1 VGSPLKRVCVL
12 GCAGA
17 GKTYVAR
24 QLARLAGLPYVDL
37 DRLFWQPG
45 WRVPEEAAWRAVQR
59 GLVAG
64 SEWVLDGNY
73 ASTYDERLPLA
84 DTVVVLETPRWRCLA
99 RVLVRRVRR
108 RGVEVAPGCPD
119 KLDAGFLA
127 YVWRFPRRARPR
139 LDAALAALGPDVR
152 IVRLRTRRDAAVF
165 LSGLAPAVP
174 ESR

>member
-1 VGSPLKRVCVL
+1 MGSLLRRVCVL

-45 WRVPEEAAWRAVQR
+45 WRVPEEAAWREVQR
-59 GLVAG
+59 GLVAA

-84 DTVVVLETPRWRCLA
+84 DTVVVLDTPRWRCLA

-108 RGVEVAPGCPD
+108 RGVEVAPGCPN
-119 KLDAGFLA
+119 KVDAGFLA
-127 YVWRFPRRARPR
+127 YVWRFPRRSRPR
-139 LDAALAALGPDVR
+139 LDAALAALGPDAR
-152 IVRLRTRRDAAVF
+152 IVRLRTRRDVDRF
-165 LSGLAPAVP
+165 LGTL
-174 ESR
+174 

>member
-1 VGSPLKRVCVL
+1 MGSPLKRVCVL

-99 RVLVRRVRR
+99 RVLVRR
-108 RGVEVAPGCPD
+108 
-119 KLDAGFLA
+119 AGA
-127 YVWRFPRRARPR
+127 AASRSRRAAPTSWT
-139 LDAALAALGPDVR
+139 PVSW
-152 IVRLRTRRDAAVF
+152 RT
-165 LSGLAPAVP
+165 GLAPAVP

>member
-1 VGSPLKRVCVL
+1 MGSPLRRVCVL

-59 GLVAG
+59 GRVAG
-64 SEWVLDGNY
+64 SEWVLDGDY

-127 YVWRFPRRARPR
+127 YGSGSSRTRITVKRPDASVRLPLPPAFRR
-139 LDAALAALGPDVR
+139 DLGPRGVGSGDA
-152 IVRLRTRRDAAVF
+152 LRTEV
-165 LSGLAPAVP
+165 SC
-174 ESR
+174 